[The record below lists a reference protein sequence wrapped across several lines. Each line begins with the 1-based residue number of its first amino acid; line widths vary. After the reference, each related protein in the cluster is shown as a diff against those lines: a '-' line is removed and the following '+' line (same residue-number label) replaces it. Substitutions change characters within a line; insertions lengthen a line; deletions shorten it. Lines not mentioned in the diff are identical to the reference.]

1 MRTPVKG
8 RVESSNLSRGVM
20 TLIINDNM
28 VCHCG
33 AYYNADGFCSNGH
46 HIQELELLHIHRKQD
61 DY

>member
-1 MRTPVKG
+1 
-8 RVESSNLSRGVM
+8 M